1 VAGTGGVVGTGGVA
15 VTGGVAGTGGVAAI
29 GGLASIS
36 GGTGTGGTAAT
47 GGLASTSGGTGT
59 GGVSSGG
66 GAVGAGGASSGG
78 VAGSDGSGGQS
89 ARTVSYVRD
98 IQPIWDAYCVECHG
112 LQPPKLAAPGSRLAL
127 DGKSRFPEC
136 NDAPF
141 VVAGQP
147 EQSFLYFKLTRLSE
161 QPLHAACERW
171 MPAAWNGT
179 RDTPL
184 IEIDPDPVTLI
195 RQWILEGAHAD

>member
-1 VAGTGGVVGTGGVA
+1 
-15 VTGGVAGTGGVAAI
+15 
-29 GGLASIS
+29 
-36 GGTGTGGTAAT
+36 
-47 GGLASTSGGTGT
+47 
-59 GGVSSGG
+59 
-66 GAVGAGGASSGG
+66 
-78 VAGSDGSGGQS
+78 VAGSDGSGGQI

-98 IQPIWDAYCVECHG
+98 IQPIWDAYCVRCHG
-112 LQPPKLAAPGSRLAL
+112 LQTPKLAAPGSRLAL

-136 NDAPF
+136 NPAPF

-161 QPLHAACERW
+161 QPLDAACERW

-184 IEIDPDPVTLI
+184 VEIDPEAVTLI